1 MQFCL
6 GPLCLGTIQT
16 LNIAQKVRLKLSK
29 THENMRMYQDQK
41 LWEIFLTTS
50 RVACSRDYSVM
61 ECSAE
66 GNLPSTQTYNW
77 QYFHCHFHHNWP
89 DKRHLQQYI
98 LHPLGFQHH
107 WKVYHSTFTFSML
120 CKKYNIPLSL
130 LLSLFFFWNMSQTQD
145 GAGSK
150 RKLSNENKSGIK
162 NSIWAQQWDL
172 FPLQTPFHNIISFVS
187 PPKEGGLT
195 HFPIISQR

>member
-1 MQFCL
+1 MVNHRRRQSINQPPDPSAGLTWSVENLTF
-6 GPLCLGTIQT
+6 
-16 LNIAQKVRLKLSK
+16 VRLL
-29 THENMRMYQDQK
+29 Q
-41 LWEIFLTTS
+41 LCEIFLTT
-50 RVACSRDYSVM
+50 RVACSRDYMVM